1 MPTDTG
7 SGNPPYRGGPEPSL
21 VDPAADF
28 PIRCGLHV
36 SIAGSI
42 DQAVDRAKEKECDT
56 FQIFTRNPRG
66 WKFKKL
72 IPDEVDEFRQK
83 LRASMIEPAV
93 AHMPYLPN
101 LSCPKKAIYKKSV
114 RTLTAELDRCDML
127 GIPYLVTHL
136 GSHLGKGREI
146 GLQRLI
152 EAIDAAFDSAKGGT
166 MLLLENT
173 AGTKNSMGSSFEE
186 IREIIDHVTA
196 KDRVAVCFD
205 TCHAFAAGYDL
216 RNLESVQRT
225 LVELEKA
232 VGLRLLRAV
241 HANDSK
247 GELRSHLDRHEH
259 IGMGQIGQQG
269 FNAILHADTF
279 RKLPIILETPIDKRR
294 TDTMN
299 LRKLRELAS

>member
-1 MPTDTG
+1 MITRAG
-7 SGNPPYRGGPEPSL
+7 VGNSAYRGELDSGATSTST
-21 VDPAADF
+21 DAS
-28 PIRCGLHV
+28 IKCGVHV

-42 DQAVDRAKEKECDT
+42 DQAVDRAKEKLCDT

-72 IPDEVDEFRQK
+72 SKKDATEFRRK
-83 LRASMIEPAV
+83 LEASMIGPAI

-101 LSCPKKAIYKKSV
+101 LSCPKKGIHNRSV
-114 RTLTAELDRCDML
+114 RTLAVELQRCDVL

-152 EAIDAAFDSAKGGT
+152 EGIDLAFESSKGTT

-186 IREIIDHVTA
+186 IREILDHLRE
-196 KDRVAVCFD
+196 KSRVAVCFD

-216 RNLESVQRT
+216 RDTESVEKTIAELQRVIG
-225 LVELEKA
+225 LELLKT
-232 VGLRLLRAV
+232 V

-247 GELRSHLDRHEH
+247 GDLASHLDRHEH
-259 IGMGQIGQQG
+259 IGMGRIGEQG
-269 FNAILHADTF
+269 FRAILHAGAF
-279 RKLPIILETPIDKRR
+279 RRLPMILETPIDKRA
-294 TDTMN
+294 TDTTD
-299 LRKLRELAS
+299 LTKLRELAS